1 MAKTRK
7 AKRLTGNP
15 VRDLPFLSWRNN
27 SAPLETMRGSLWKR
41 ALSKE
46 KRYFNTLLTGRV
58 KRMAKQFQK
67 ELAVAGRL
75 TTISGFRLG
84 GGAVIITLTGGD
96 FYWRWAWS
104 TIQHLTS
111 DLDFYDNKV
120 YYIQVDKNDG
130 YKSDLFCQDAAGH
143 ILWSKKG
150 INGQVDVH
158 DGLCY
163 YVDVEYPFNTTHIMC
178 CDAQTGRA
186 SRVVLEDKNE
196 EHFLGLCP
204 ASGNTLYCMSG
215 TWGES
220 KTWRIEG
227 DRATRVHAD
236 TRLQIPLGLADS
248 GEECALVVKKGSSV
262 YEPYGATLRSW
273 VFPPKE
279 HEPQWINVRSGH
291 MVTQFEGDKRV
302 WFCEPHKKPQQLA
315 MIQAGLI
322 QPNPYAQR
330 LDLPY
335 QAFYVMEPSRPPYIM
350 TVLSK
355 SPVLHRIEPKRAPSI
370 KTLALHSI
378 RLHATSLDGSRV
390 PYLFVSKN
398 PITVERPK
406 ALLCYAYSAYGAS
419 TPVGWPLLQWGP
431 LLERGFAIAYAFCRG
446 SGDVSLAWTDAGRRE
461 KHVRTI
467 EDIEAVIQAAQ
478 TYTGLPAAKTI
489 FYGRSAGGMMAGSLL
504 ARHVDGDLIGT
515 VFTEVPFVDTMRT
528 QTNRTIDLT
537 PSGMSEYGTPDKSPM
552 HFGAMLAL
560 SPMYNLPARGAP
572 GVRVLC
578 RTGLK
583 DQQVLPFEPV
593 KWIRRLRGDAKDAA
607 NKFLSYEPDE
617 AHVYRAGAFYRTRAV
632 DLAILLTWLEKK

>member
-1 MAKTRK
+1 
-7 AKRLTGNP
+7 
-15 VRDLPFLSWRNN
+15 
-27 SAPLETMRGSLWKR
+27 MRGSLWKR

-67 ELAVAGRL
+67 ELAVAGGL

-84 GGAVIITLTGGD
+84 GGSVIITLTGGD

-130 YKSDLFCQDAAGH
+130 YKSDLFCQDSAGH

-150 INGQVDVH
+150 ISGQVDVH
-158 DGLCY
+158 NGLCY
-163 YVDVEYPFNTTHIMC
+163 YIDIEYPFNTTHVMC
-178 CDAQTGRA
+178 CDAATGRN
-186 SRVVLEDKNE
+186 SRVVLEDKDE
-196 EHFLGLCP
+196 ERFLGLCP
-204 ASGNTLYCMSG
+204 ASGNTLYCISG

-220 KTWRIEG
+220 RAWRIEG
-227 DRATRVHAD
+227 AKATRIHPT
-236 TRLQIPLGLADS
+236 TRLQVPLGLAES
-248 GEECALVVKKGSSV
+248 GEECGLLVKKDSSV
-262 YEPYGATLRSW
+262 YEPYGATLTSW
-273 VFPPKE
+273 IFPPKG
-279 HEPQWINVRSGH
+279 HEPQWIQVRSGH
-291 MVTQFEGDKRV
+291 MLTRFEGSTTL
-302 WFCEPHKKPQQLA
+302 WYCAPHKKPVEMG
-315 MIQAGLI
+315 MIPAGMI
-322 QPNPYAQR
+322 QPNPFSQR

-335 QAFYVMEPSRPPYIM
+335 QTFYVMEPTRPPYLL
-350 TVLSK
+350 TALSNT
-355 SPVLHRIEPKRAPSI
+355 SSLHRIERNFQTMPSV
-370 KTLALHSI
+370 LALESARH
-378 RLHATSLDGSRV
+378 HATSADGTRV
-390 PYLFVSKN
+390 PYLVVSHKA
-398 PITVERPK
+398 TKKPK
-406 ALLCYAYSAYGAS
+406 ALLCYAYSAYGS
-419 TPVGWPLLQWGP
+419 VTPVAWPLLQWGP
-431 LLERGFAIAYAFCRG
+431 LLERGVVIAYVYGRG
-446 SGDVSLAWTDAGRRE
+446 GGDKTLAWTDAGRRE

-478 TYTGLPAAKTI
+478 ARTGLGPDKTI

-504 ARHVDGDLIGT
+504 ARHVDGDLMGT

-537 PSGMSEYGTPDKSPM
+537 PSGMSEYGSPDKSPM

-560 SPMYNLPARGAP
+560 SPIYTLPARGAP

-583 DQQVLPFEPV
+583 DLQVLPFEPV
-593 KWIRRLRGDAKDAA
+593 KWIQKLRGDAKDSA

-617 AHVYRAGAFYRTRAV
+617 AHVYKMDTFYRTRAI